1 MQWGAR
7 HLTMSRRS
15 AFALS
20 VAAWPLPTAAVI
32 ARHYSLAWLA
42 AAAWF
47 AFVVVGTLALRLV
60 TLGPKVRGAHAAG
73 RAPALLGRAAATTEE
88 RIRDVS
94 DEPDAVAAQAFAA
107 QAFAAQAYAAPA
119 YAAEVDA
126 AELAAAERA
135 ATDAYTAEASA
146 AERMPGPT
154 GPPVFF
160 ASWDHEVTDPTSGFP
175 PGGEPVEVTVGLAR
189 LEAFAN
195 SGRPPRR

>member
-32 ARHYSLAWLA
+32 ARHYSLAWLT
-42 AAAWF
+42 AAAWL

-60 TLGPKVRGAHAAG
+60 TLGPKARGAHAAG

-88 RIRDVS
+88 RTRDVS
-94 DEPDAVAAQAFAA
+94 DEPDAFAA
-107 QAFAAQAYAAPA
+107 QAFAAQAYAAEA
-119 YAAEVDA
+119 T
-126 AELAAAERA
+126 AAERA
-135 ATDAYTAEASA
+135 AADAYTAEAAA

-154 GPPVFF
+154 RPPVFF